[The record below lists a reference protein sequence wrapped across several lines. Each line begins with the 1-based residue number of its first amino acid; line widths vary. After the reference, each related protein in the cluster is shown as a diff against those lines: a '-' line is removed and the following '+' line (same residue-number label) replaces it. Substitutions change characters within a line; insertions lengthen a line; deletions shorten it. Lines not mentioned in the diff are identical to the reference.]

1 MNTDK
6 AILIILDGWG
16 HGKNPEVS
24 AIAQA
29 KTPFVD
35 SLYKN
40 YPHSELITHGLDVG
54 LPEGQMGNSEVGH
67 LNIGAGR
74 VVYQELA
81 KINKAIEDRSL
92 HSNHTLKK
100 ALQYA
105 KDNNKSVHLMGLV
118 SDGGVHSHI
127 NHLKALCDITQEQGL
142 SNVFIHAFTD
152 GRDVDPKSGAGFI
165 EEVLQHI
172 KNQNIELASV
182 VGRYYAM
189 DRDKR
194 WERVKLAYNLM
205 VKGESK
211 SSSDVVRSLEE
222 SYKEGIT
229 DEFIEPIVHVNEKG
243 EPFAKIAEGDVVI
256 SFNFRTD
263 RPREITTA
271 LTQEDMP
278 EFGMKKLDLRYVTM
292 TTYDE
297 TYNNIEVLFTK
308 DNLTNTIGEIISK
321 AGKSQVRIAET
332 EKYPHVTFFFSG
344 GREAEFEGEKR
355 IMIPSPK
362 VATYDLQ
369 PEMSAFKV
377 TEAIVNEIKENQ
389 PNFICLNFANADMVG
404 HTGVFEAAIKA
415 AEVVD
420 GCLEKLIT
428 VALQFHY
435 EAIVIADHGN
445 SDFMINKDGTPN
457 TAHTKNL
464 VPCFYIS
471 EKQTREKLR
480 NGRLADVAPTLLAMM
495 NLEVPEEMDGNC
507 LIYREKQTV

>member
-1 MNTDK
+1 MNTGK

-16 HGKNPEVS
+16 HGQNPEVS

-29 KTPFVD
+29 NTPFVD

-40 YPHSELITHGLDVG
+40 YPNAELITYGKDVG
-54 LPEGQMGNSEVGH
+54 LPDGQMGNSEVGH

-81 KINKAIEDRSL
+81 KINKAIEDQSL
-92 HSNHTLKK
+92 HSNPTLIK
-100 ALQYA
+100 ALQFA
-105 KDNNKSVHLMGLV
+105 RDNNKSVHLMGLV

-127 NHLKALCDITQEQGL
+127 DHLKALCDITQEQSL
-142 SNVFIHAFTD
+142 QNVFIHAFTD
-152 GRDVDPKSGAGFI
+152 GRDVDPKSGIRFL
-165 EEVLQHI
+165 EEISAHI
-172 KNQNIELASV
+172 KNQNVELASV
-182 VGRYYAM
+182 IGRYYSM

-194 WERVKLAYNLM
+194 WERIKLAYDLM
-205 VKGESK
+205 VKGEGKPSTDILQ
-211 SSSDVVRSLEE
+211 SIEE
-222 SYKEGIT
+222 SYAEGIT
-229 DEFIEPIVHVNEKG
+229 DEFIQPIVHINQKG
-243 EPFAKIAEGDVVI
+243 EPIAKIEDGDVVI

-263 RPREITTA
+263 RPREITTV
-271 LTQEDMP
+271 LTQKDMP
-278 EFGMKKLDLRYVTM
+278 EYGMKKLNLYYVTM
-292 TTYDE
+292 TPYDE
-297 TYNNIEVLFTK
+297 TYKNVEVLFTK
-308 DNLTNTIGEIISK
+308 DNLNDTLGEIISK

-344 GREAEFEGEKR
+344 GREVEFEGEKR

-377 TEAIVNEIKENQ
+377 TDAIITEINENQ
-389 PNFICLNFANADMVG
+389 PDFICLNFANTDMVG
-404 HTGVFEAAIKA
+404 HTGVFEAAKKA

-420 GCLEKLIT
+420 HCLEKLIS

-435 EAIVIADHGN
+435 QAIVIADHGN
-445 SDFMINKDGTPN
+445 ADYMINEDGTPN

-471 EKQTREKLR
+471 EKQTGEKLH

-495 NLEVPEEMDGNC
+495 NLECPKEMDGKC